1 MDGLSSSSVKL
12 LNNLEVEG
20 SYLIATVETFFPS
33 PSLELSSPEF
43 HS

>member
-1 MDGLSSSSVKL
+1 MEWLSSSSVEL

-20 SYLIATVETFFPS
+20 SFLIATIATFFPS
-33 PSLELSSPEF
+33 PSLELSSLEF

>member
-1 MDGLSSSSVKL
+1 MDELSSSSVKL

-20 SYLIATVETFFPS
+20 SFLIATVATFFPS
-33 PSLELSSPEF
+33 PSLELSSLEF

>member
-1 MDGLSSSSVKL
+1 MDELSSSSVKL

-20 SYLIATVETFFPS
+20 CFLIATVATFFPPS
-33 PSLELSSPEF
+33 SLELSSPEF